1 MADNET
7 VGEITHGKAEEVTA
21 DSLDDVLHEFGAV
34 GFDAFPFLCGT
45 HAFIGDGL
53 PAEPVFPDL
62 RLYVRK
68 VPARGESDE
77 EHAAFAL
84 KTDAV
89 HACPHALSDGGFHC
103 GVNIPPEPYD
113 VWVGCAPCIHKGAEF
128 VFGKSHLKST
138 H

>member
-1 MADNET
+1 MRM
-7 VGEITHGKAEEVTA
+7 V
-21 DSLDDVLHEFGAV
+21 AV
-34 GFDAFPFLCGT
+34 IRYYNVRFYLTLRDERERMWFSFLE
-45 HAFIGDGL
+45 D
-53 PAEPVFPDL
+53 
-62 RLYVRK
+62 
-68 VPARGESDE
+68 
-77 EHAAFAL
+77 AFAL